1 MCYIEVPGGR
11 EGNLVYSSARLRYDS
26 QWQNL
31 FAWREKSCPQDQY
44 QPTWKA
50 VPMKSESKSPHI
62 QQPKEFG
69 LVADIQYP
77 ATCENAGGY
86 TSQLKFYLE
95 EAYAS
100 V

>member
-1 MCYIEVPGGR
+1 
-11 EGNLVYSSARLRYDS
+11 
-26 QWQNL
+26 
-31 FAWREKSCPQDQY
+31 
-44 QPTWKA
+44 
-50 VPMKSESKSPHI
+50 MKSESKSPHI

-69 LVADIQYP
+69 HLADIQYP